1 MNNKTPSQLAD
12 FSGDKNMYLHAQ
24 KPGKSERISIDY
36 LTKDS
41 VQIGDVVT
49 RRTGNYEGYI
59 ETGGF
64 YDANEYP
71 ELASKLVDPNFGAY
85 IGAINL
91 NSEIRFG
98 ANIYTKVLKM
108 GQYVVAQNASATHLY
123 NLNNIGNPS
132 NYGANAKI
140 FKSLNRM
147 YMSAG
152 SLFFAEGGLTFNTG
166 TPGVMV
172 GIGAKSGSDV
182 LFYVNGN
189 NLLAYIY
196 SGHGQPVPAGSIVFD
211 SNRPIQTLYVSIKN
225 IACMSVG
232 GVYGIYE
239 LSISESNTLSATLL
253 VETQEERIYGDSG
266 PEFYSYTDYAVT
278 ARNAFDFESAWELMI
293 PHGVV
298 IKNFVSRQGVQIIVQ
313 QSNLPTLISFDF
325 GMTWAEAPAMSGY
338 LDADFDE
345 MTKSFVFVGGSGST
359 GSSNG
364 SSGSIQV
371 NYADYVINGYFS
383 IPLID
388 SGSAGLTT
396 YMRAK

>member
-1 MNNKTPSQLAD
+1 MTNKTPSQLVD
-12 FSGDKNMYLHAQ
+12 FTGDKTMYLHAQ
-24 KPGKSERISIDY
+24 KPGKSERVSIDY

-49 RRTGNYEGYI
+49 RRPGNYEGYI

-71 ELASKLVDPNFGAY
+71 ELASKLVDPNFGAFL
-85 IGAINL
+85 GSINL

-98 ANIYTKVLKM
+98 NNVYLKVLKM
-108 GQYVVAQNASATHLY
+108 GPYVIAKNVTATHLY
-123 NLNNIGNPS
+123 NINNIGSPI
-132 NYGANAKI
+132 NYGPSARI
-140 FKSLNRM
+140 FKSPNRL
-147 YMSAG
+147 YISAG
-152 SLFFAEGGLTFNTG
+152 SLFFADGGLTFNTG

-189 NLLAYIY
+189 SLLAYIY
-196 SGHGQPVPAGSIVFD
+196 SGSGQPVAAGSIVFD
-211 SNRPIQTLYVSIKN
+211 SNRPIQTLDVSIKN

-253 VETQEERIYGDSG
+253 VETQEERIYGNSG

-278 ARNAFDFESAWELMI
+278 VRNAFDFASTWELAI
-293 PHGVV
+293 PPGVI

-313 QSNLPTLISFDF
+313 QYNLPTLVSFNY
-325 GMTWAEAPAMSGY
+325 GMEWIEAPAMSGY

-371 NYADYVINGYFS
+371 NYAAYVLGGYFT

-388 SGSAGLTT
+388 SGAAGLTT

>member
-1 MNNKTPSQLAD
+1 MTNKTPSQLAD

-24 KPGKSERISIDY
+24 KPGKSERVSIDY

-49 RRTGNYEGYI
+49 RRPGNYEGYI

-71 ELASKLVDPNFGAY
+71 ELASKLVDPNFGAFL
-85 IGAINL
+85 GSINL

-98 ANIYTKVLKM
+98 NNVYLKVLKK
-108 GQYVVAQNASATHLY
+108 GPYVIAKNVTATHLY
-123 NLNNIGNPS
+123 NINNIGSPI
-132 NYGANAKI
+132 NYGPSAKI
-140 FKSLNRM
+140 FKSPNRL
-147 YMSAG
+147 YISAG
-152 SLFFAEGGLTFNTG
+152 SLFFADGGLTFNAG

-196 SGHGQPVPAGSIVFD
+196 SGYGQPVAAGSIVFD
-211 SNRPIQTLYVSIKN
+211 SNRPIQTLDVSIKN

-278 ARNAFDFESAWELMI
+278 VRNAFDFASTWELAI
-293 PHGVV
+293 PPGVI
-298 IKNFVSRQGVQIIVQ
+298 IKNFVSRHGVQIIVQ
-313 QSNLPTLISFDF
+313 QSNLPTLVSFNS
-325 GMTWAEAPAMSGY
+325 GIEWIEAPAMSGY

-371 NYADYVINGYFS
+371 NYADYVLGGYFT

-388 SGSAGLTT
+388 SGAAGLTT